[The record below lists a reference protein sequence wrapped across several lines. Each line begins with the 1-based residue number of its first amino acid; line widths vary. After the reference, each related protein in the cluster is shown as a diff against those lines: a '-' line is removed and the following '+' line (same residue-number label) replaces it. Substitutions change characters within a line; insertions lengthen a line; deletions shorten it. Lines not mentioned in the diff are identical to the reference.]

1 MNKTTGVTGNPI
13 YPIIL
18 AIGFC
23 HLFNDTLQAVVP
35 AMFPVLEKELGLTF
49 TQLGFIT
56 FTLQMI
62 ASVLQPVFGYYSDKQ
77 PKPFWLPLAM
87 ISSSVGIL
95 GLALAPSYTWII
107 VSMIFLGFGSAIFHP
122 EGSKVSFMAAGSKR
136 GLAQSI
142 YQVGGNIGQSLAP
155 LISAFVL
162 VPFGQI
168 GAAWF
173 LIVSAVGIFVLS
185 RIALWYRGV
194 LEEEKRSNK
203 KRTLISK
210 FAALS
215 KKQVYVALGLL
226 LFLLFIRSFYVANIT
241 NFYVFHLMDH
251 YDLHVKSAQI
261 VVFVFLFFGA
271 LGTFFG
277 GPLADRIGSKTVIMA
292 SMIIPMPFA
301 IMLPY
306 VPLWGAWIL
315 AFIIGFSIML
325 SFSVTV
331 VYAQELMPDK
341 IGMMSGLTVGLSFG
355 MGALGSVVIGM
366 LMDHIGIMATMQI
379 VSFLP
384 LLGIVGFWM
393 PNDRKV

>member
-1 MNKTTGVTGNPI
+1 MTGNPI

-210 FAALS
+210 FTALS

-271 LGTFFG
+271 VGTFFG
-277 GPLADRIGSKTVIMA
+277 
-292 SMIIPMPFA
+292 
-301 IMLPY
+301 
-306 VPLWGAWIL
+306 
-315 AFIIGFSIML
+315 
-325 SFSVTV
+325 
-331 VYAQELMPDK
+331 
-341 IGMMSGLTVGLSFG
+341 
-355 MGALGSVVIGM
+355 
-366 LMDHIGIMATMQI
+366 
-379 VSFLP
+379 
-384 LLGIVGFWM
+384 
-393 PNDRKV
+393 

>member
-1 MNKTTGVTGNPI
+1 MKKVANVTGNPV

-35 AMFPVLEKELGLTF
+35 AMFPVLENEMGLTF

-56 FTLQMI
+56 FTLQMM
-62 ASVLQPVFGYYSDKQ
+62 ASVLQPVFGYYSDKK

-87 ISSSVGIL
+87 TSSSIGIL
-95 GLALAPSYTWII
+95 GLAFAPSYAWII
-107 VSMIFLGFGSAIFHP
+107 ASMIFLGLGSAIFHP

-142 YQVGGNIGQSLAP
+142 YQVGGNVGQSLAP

-173 LIVSAVGIFVLS
+173 LIVSSVGIFVLS
-185 RIALWYRGV
+185 RIALWYRDV
-194 LEEEKRSNK
+194 LEEEKRSKK
-203 KRTLISK
+203 KRMLISK
-210 FAALS
+210 FMALT
-215 KKQVYVALGLL
+215 KKQVYSALSVL

-241 NFYVFHLMDH
+241 NFYVFHLMEH

-261 VVFVFLFFGA
+261 IVFVFLFFGA
-271 LGTFFG
+271 IGTFVG
-277 GPLADRIGSKTVIMA
+277 GPLADRIGSKHVIMA

-301 IMLPY
+301 LMLPY
-306 VPLWGAWIL
+306 VPLWGAWVL

-331 VYAQELMPDK
+331 VYAQELVPDK

-355 MGALGSVVIGM
+355 MGALGSVVIGV
-366 LMDHIGIMATMQI
+366 LMDQLGITATMQL

-384 LLGIVGFWM
+384 LLGIFGFFM
-393 PNDRKV
+393 PNDRKA

>member
-210 FAALS
+210 FTALS

-292 SMIIPMPFA
+292 SMIIPMPFV